1 MMLLSRALR
10 AGHLSHY
17 SAKGNWSHFSMRQRY
32 PQMLK
37 AQTDPTIN
45 DFFFELFLR
54 KWFADGPS
62 YNYAFVSIA
71 AFGACIGILGRGV
84 FFNPDVCGL
93 SLGVAFK
100 RTMDMTVTLPPLSEV
115 LRNAGADS
123 MVCEYMQARGLTAV
137 GAFAKV
143 ANSIDNLK
151 TTLVQPLLDGY
162 TKGDLHLII
171 DEADKPIVEAVIITA
186 WEEAQK
192 LWIHHLRL
200 PPWPGA
206 TPPAG
211 PAAPA
216 ATASLADEKPSR
228 QLPVGVWNSAIQRYN
243 LVEIQGIPRRFPEKE
258 LLGAEVTLAR
268 MHHEHTKSKMYTPVG
283 LGEIMTHRSFT
294 PTREP
299 GHVPQAGGQEA
310 SARSTQAVYILFAL
324 LQPPPPQLGLRLQ
337 GLLD

>member
-1 MMLLSRALR
+1 MISVTLAVLHRVASRESKATGNQGRYWGPLLLPTHHRWLAHQHDS
-10 AGHLSHY
+10 HTLS
-17 SAKGNWSHFSMRQRY
+17 STSCPARQWA
-32 PQMLK
+32 P
-37 AQTDPTIN
+37 
-45 DFFFELFLR
+45 
-54 KWFADGPS
+54 G
-62 YNYAFVSIA
+62 
-71 AFGACIGILGRGV
+71 
-84 FFNPDVCGL
+84 
-93 SLGVAFK
+93 
-100 RTMDMTVTLPPLSEV
+100 TMDMTVTLPPLSEV

-299 GHVPQAGGQEA
+299 GQIQAGDQEHVDHWPGSSWIMGPSWWSMSFVIG
-310 SARSTQAVYILFAL
+310 SAREPA
-324 LQPPPPQLGLRLQ
+324 
-337 GLLD
+337 